1 MASTTVE
8 VPEEVLG
15 LLRQSQL
22 GGRPEAEQVRVA
34 LAIHLLQEELVS
46 LGRAAEL
53 AGEPLA
59 NFQLLLANLGIPA
72 IQFDRVEL
80 AEDLRN
86 LDNARGS
93 GAVA

>member
-15 LLRQSQL
+15 LLRQSRL

-72 IQFDRVEL
+72 IQFDRVDL

-93 GAVA
+93 GAAA

>member
-1 MASTTVE
+1 MVE
-8 VPEEVLG
+8 VPEELLG

-34 LAIHLLQEELVS
+34 LAIHLWQEELVS

-59 NFQLLLANLGIPA
+59 NFQVLLANLGIPTLRYDA
-72 IQFDRVEL
+72 VDL
-80 AEDLRN
+80 ADDLRN
-86 LDNARGS
+86 LEAARGS
-93 GAVA
+93 GAAA